1 MYPALPIITVLGA
14 SGAQGG
20 GLVRALMCPTRQ
32 RFAVR
37 AVTRKPASPA
47 AQALAE
53 TGAEVVAGD
62 LDDPHTLRRA
72 FEGAHGVFA
81 VTNFWEHLS
90 PERERLQARNIAEA
104 AHGAGVRHVIWSTLE
119 DTRRWVP
126 LEDNRMPTLMGSYKV
141 PHFDAKGAADALFR
155 ERGLPLTRLVTSFY
169 WDNLI
174 HFGMGPRRGLDGRLA
189 LALPMGE
196 RPLPGI
202 AAADIG
208 ACAAALFGKG
218 DAVVDR
224 CVGIAG
230 GHLTVSQMAEVLSGV
245 MGEPVIAAS
254 PRFGDYAALPF
265 PGAADLANMF
275 QFKHDFNAE
284 YCARRDVDATRELH
298 PKLQGFATWA
308 QRHAQ
313 ALRAAAGV
321 A

>member
-1 MYPALPIITVLGA
+1 MYPALPVITVLGA
-14 SGAQGG
+14 TGAQGG
-20 GLVRALMCPTRQ
+20 GLVRALLCPARQ

-37 AVTRKPASPA
+37 AVTRKPAAPA

-53 TGAEVVAGD
+53 LGAEVVAGD

-90 PERERLQARNIAEA
+90 PERERLQARNIAGA
-104 AHGAGVRHVIWSTLE
+104 AGDAGVRHVIWSTLE

-126 LEDNRMPTLMGSYKV
+126 LDDPRLPTLMGGYKV
-141 PHFDAKGAADALFR
+141 PHYDAKGAADTLFR
-155 ERGLPLTRLVTSFY
+155 ERGLPLTRLLTSFY

-174 HFGMGPRRGLDGRLA
+174 HFGMGPRRGVDGRLV

-196 RPLPGI
+196 QPLAGI

-208 ACAAALFGKG
+208 PCAAALFGQG
-218 DAVVDR
+218 AAAVGR

-230 GHLTVSQMAEVLSGV
+230 GHLTLAQMAEVLAGV
-245 MGEPVIAAS
+245 LGEPVLPVSPTFAA
-254 PRFGDYAALPF
+254 YAALPF

-284 YCARRDVDATRELH
+284 YCARRDVAATRALH
-298 PKLQGFATWA
+298 PRLQDFATWA
-308 QRHAQ
+308 QRHAHG
-313 ALRAAAGV
+313 LRSAAGL